1 MCVETVKKLFF
12 VRSSKP
18 LYGSAGAHMY
28 SVTDRICNLKQNM
41 IFEQIWTG
49 LGKFGL
55 IGQFRVHEYIEL
67 FYHNPDLVLGKTF
80 FIPAD
85 FSLA

>member
-1 MCVETVKKLFF
+1 VCVETVKKLFF

-41 IFEQIWTG
+41 IFE
-49 LGKFGL
+49 K
-55 IGQFRVHEYIEL
+55 R
-67 FYHNPDLVLGKTF
+67 F
-80 FIPAD
+80 F
-85 FSLA
+85 FSKETLLKMSRHTENQL